1 MAYFSLHA
9 YDADVWLTEFR
20 GLNQADIEMNPDI
33 RFAAEAEN
41 VETIHGVLQ
50 PMAAI
55 DVIDGPLGNSSPR
68 IETLAVLHRRWYTG
82 TGEPV
87 WYVCAA
93 GGKLYNRQA
102 HNDEHGW
109 AEIPM
114 PAGVSSFQSNEWSY
128 VTYEKPILVS
138 QNPDVYD
145 TVDVLIMSN
154 AKDGMIMIT
163 PPQDTNTWD
172 AVKSTYTWD
181 SFNGKTW
188 TELLSP
194 EWSIEVVNNRTDP
207 DDPDEPYKK
216 FAVIERFGERIFGT
230 GEEGEPDQIQYSRP
244 YYPCNW
250 TLWDP
255 DNPDDEGKSIEDSAG
270 SIQQPSWDGDKFFA
284 LKRFGDQL
292 LAFKRDK
299 IWRITGLNPGEYS
312 MHEQYGRGT
321 ELVNTICVDGEK
333 VYMVDK
339 DGAAVYDGM
348 NTVSYAK
355 DQVENVWRQLN
366 YDARDQICAAL
377 FEQRYYVA
385 FPTGDSTVNNALLVY
400 DLKEGN
406 ILFYPDLMIEAFLPA
421 YNELLA
427 TSSSLP
433 GKLIRINRDSW
444 QSGRASGAASSWI
457 TPWMDFG
464 YKRIQKGGFDFY
476 FLPEVQDT
484 EVTFIITI
492 QTEKKM
498 KTKRYVCKPLTEEQK
513 AIPKEHRVKKLHFG
527 GAGRKFRIIIETDD
541 GVTAPWRIIGG
552 LHLVVETDPD

>member
-9 YDADVWLTEFR
+9 YDADVWLQEFR
-20 GLNQADIEMNPDI
+20 GLNQADIDMNPDI
-33 RFAAEAEN
+33 RFAAEEEN

-50 PMAAI
+50 PQAAI
-55 DVIDGPLGNSSPR
+55 DVIDGPLGDSSPR

-82 TGEPV
+82 SGEPV
-87 WYVCAA
+87 WYICAA

-102 HNDEHGW
+102 HNDEAGW

-114 PAGVSSFQSNEWSY
+114 PAGMASFQSNEWSY
-128 VTYEKPILVS
+128 VTYETPVLVS
-138 QNPDVYD
+138 EDPEEYA
-145 TVDVLIMSN
+145 TVDVLLMSN
-154 AKDGMIMIT
+154 ALDGMIMVI
-163 PPQDTNTWD
+163 PPQDTNTWNTVEN
-172 AVKSTYTWD
+172 AYTWND
-181 SFNGKTW
+181 VDDGTW
-188 TELLSP
+188 TDLLSP
-194 EWSIEVVNNRTDP
+194 VWSIDVINNSVDP
-207 DDPDEPYKK
+207 DDPTKPRKN
-216 FAVIERFGERIFGT
+216 FAVIERYGERIFGT
-230 GEEGEPDQIQYSRP
+230 GREGEPDLIEYSRP
-244 YYPCNW
+244 YDPTDW
-250 TLWDP
+250 TLSGE
-255 DNPDDEGKSIEDSAG
+255 DEQPEDGAG
-270 SIQQPSWDGDKFFA
+270 DIQQPSWDGDKFFA

-299 IWRITGLNPGEYS
+299 IWRITGLNPGEYN

-339 DGAAVYDGM
+339 DGVAVYDGM

-355 DQVENVWRQLN
+355 DQVEVIWRMLN
-366 YDARDQICAAL
+366 YDARDQICATL

-385 FPTGDSTVNNALLVY
+385 FPTGDSEVNNALLVY

-406 ILFYPDLMIEAFLPA
+406 ILFYPDMMIEAFLPA

-444 QSGRASGAASSWI
+444 ESGRASGAACSWT

-476 FLPEVQDT
+476 FLPEVQD
-484 EVTFIITI
+484 EAVTFIITI

-498 KTKRYVCKPLTEEQK
+498 KTKRYTCVPLTDEQK
-513 AIPKEHRVKKLHFG
+513 AVPKEHRMKRLHFG
-527 GAGRKFRIIIETDD
+527 GSGRKFRITIETDA

-552 LHLVVETDPD
+552 LQLVVETDPD